1 MSSSIPNIGVNFGPV
16 QSQKRALTR
25 TLLGSEYEETVTSIL
40 DPPQPLQ
47 NLSGYNAERVR
58 EGLRYAD
65 TTLRHPERKISPG
78 GAITLKLYKDTCV
91 GLLDMLDID
100 EGEIFETTAEE
111 RKAIEDSYRAF
122 IREAEKGIQ
131 INACMQATKTNS
143 AQELQEEILN
153 LQRTA
158 FYGRYGDYFAEICNN
173 LKVAA
178 ERGKLAGWKI
188 LSKAYWSDIAR
199 QVERER
205 PVYERFF
212 KGETGLL
219 AEMPTTHAIQV
230 AAYALGLHPD
240 NTLQVVRQYGIRN
253 DLLRANLLPMIKKGL
268 FAGLAERLC
277 LDRTDIPLLVPASD
291 KADRKILEGLLD
303 SMIDMWFQKD
313 ELDPANYQMWTAKS
327 ELRSKYKELN
337 ASSPAENEAKVNQEI
352 SKDITKAFKQNLRK
366 SNKEDKL
373 IELFGKITG
382 KKMPPKRV
390 ASSQLDEER
399 ERLVDR
405 RKKWAA
411 IVNLTS
417 QAKSLYD
424 AYILN
429 GDGEIGEPRDVV
441 EDKDL

>member
-1 MSSSIPNIGVNFGPV
+1 
-16 QSQKRALTR
+16 
-25 TLLGSEYEETVTSIL
+25 
-40 DPPQPLQ
+40 
-47 NLSGYNAERVR
+47 
-58 EGLRYAD
+58 
-65 TTLRHPERKISPG
+65 
-78 GAITLKLYKDTCV
+78 
-91 GLLDMLDID
+91 
-100 EGEIFETTAEE
+100 
-111 RKAIEDSYRAF
+111 
-122 IREAEKGIQ
+122 
-131 INACMQATKTNS
+131 
-143 AQELQEEILN
+143 
-153 LQRTA
+153 
-158 FYGRYGDYFAEICNN
+158 
-173 LKVAA
+173 
-178 ERGKLAGWKI
+178 
-188 LSKAYWSDIAR
+188 
-199 QVERER
+199 
-205 PVYERFF
+205 
-212 KGETGLL
+212 
-219 AEMPTTHAIQV
+219 
-230 AAYALGLHPD
+230 
-240 NTLQVVRQYGIRN
+240 
-253 DLLRANLLPMIKKGL
+253 MIKKGL

-405 RKKWAA
+405 REKWAA